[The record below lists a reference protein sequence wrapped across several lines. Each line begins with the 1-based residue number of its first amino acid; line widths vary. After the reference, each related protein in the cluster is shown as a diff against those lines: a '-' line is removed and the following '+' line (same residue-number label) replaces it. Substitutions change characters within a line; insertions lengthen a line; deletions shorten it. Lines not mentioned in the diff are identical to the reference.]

1 MLYSQKLSQNS
12 YSKKESITSFNIM
25 IVGATGSGKTSF
37 IRTFCEFLKQDII
50 QGTYKETGN
59 KALKNSLQ
67 STEEIYT
74 TSMHIEEN
82 GKRTALTFID
92 TPGISSPVIQQ
103 LQSLTSYI
111 DSQYF
116 RTLAEESKLQ
126 RDAKAVDTHVH
137 ACLYFIVGAGFQGLS
152 EVDKFILKVLSS
164 RVNVIPILSK
174 ADTLTSAQHQWL
186 KETIKEEIFNIY
198 RIPVYGHIQV
208 EDSEEGEYSKDGK
221 DDENDIK
228 DTNFDK
234 KDEAHLS
241 KIINML
247 QDCMFKDMDE
257 DACAMLE
264 YLHTMPFSMI
274 SYEEN
279 FETGRPIE
287 IRSHEINGCQTSAES
302 LQENYNDSVAKIIN
316 SSEKTQTMIN
326 HNQALGRRYPWSVVE
341 CCNPDH
347 CDFLLLK
354 RMLLSTHRD
363 MLKID
368 TSECFYENYRT
379 QQLISHQKD
388 KASTMN
394 SQLKKANLS

>member
-1 MLYSQKLSQNS
+1 
-12 YSKKESITSFNIM
+12 
-25 IVGATGSGKTSF
+25 
-37 IRTFCEFLKQDII
+37 
-50 QGTYKETGN
+50 
-59 KALKNSLQ
+59 
-67 STEEIYT
+67 
-74 TSMHIEEN
+74 MHIEEN

-92 TPGISSPVIQQ
+92 TPGLSSPVFQQ

-111 DSQYF
+111 DSQYS

-126 RDAKAVDTHVH
+126 RNAKAVDTHVH
-137 ACLYFIVGAGFQGLS
+137 ACLYFIVCAGFQGLS

-186 KETIKEEIFNIY
+186 KEKIKEEIFNVHH
-198 RIPVYGHIQV
+198 IPVYGYIQV
-208 EDSEEGEYSKDGK
+208 EDREEDEYGK

-228 DTNFDK
+228 YTNFDK
-234 KDEAHLS
+234 KDEAHLP

-247 QDCMFKDMDE
+247 QDCMLEDMDE

-274 SYEEN
+274 SYEES

-287 IRSHEINGCQTSAES
+287 IRSHEISGCQTSTES
-302 LQENYNDSVAKIIN
+302 LQENYNNSVANIIN
-316 SSEKTQTMIN
+316 SFEKTQTMIN
-326 HNQALGRRYPWSVVE
+326 HKQTLGRHYPWSIVE

-379 QQLISHQKD
+379 QQLISNQKD

-394 SQLKKANLS
+394 SQLKKADLS

>member
-1 MLYSQKLSQNS
+1 M
-12 YSKKESITSFNIM
+12 
-25 IVGATGSGKTSF
+25 
-37 IRTFCEFLKQDII
+37 
-50 QGTYKETGN
+50 
-59 KALKNSLQ
+59 
-67 STEEIYT
+67 
-74 TSMHIEEN
+74 
-82 GKRTALTFID
+82 
-92 TPGISSPVIQQ
+92 
-103 LQSLTSYI
+103 
-111 DSQYF
+111 
-116 RTLAEESKLQ
+116 
-126 RDAKAVDTHVH
+126 DTHVH

-198 RIPVYGHIQV
+198 RIPVYGHILV

-287 IRSHEINGCQTSAES
+287 IRSHEINGCQTSTES

-326 HNQALGRRYPWSVVE
+326 HNQALGRRYPRSVVE